1 MLDDLGQGLE
11 PHIEGDYWV
20 CGDWSHP
27 IVSGGEGPVTAPV
40 VDSGQGQN
48 DGTTETQEDSG
59 LASPFLE
66 AIPEA
71 DREIVGRYVK
81 HWDQNVTRK
90 FDEIHSKYKPYE
102 EIGADPTE
110 LQQAYQLFQAVSN
123 DPKQVY
129 DLLAEEFG
137 PKEAQQIVEGEQ
149 NKTEEDI
156 FAQMPPELKSKFE
169 QLDKHD
175 QVLEMLA
182 QYYLTDQQT
191 TQQQQ
196 EDAELEEVLKGLRE
210 KHGNFNE
217 GDEEDFVLMKMQQ
230 GVDPDKAVEALKAIT
245 QGKVNEAAAATS
257 GLPPILSGGG
267 SIAQPPVDPAKL
279 TNHETKNLVAELL
292 RQAHQNQ

>member
-1 MLDDLGQGLE
+1 MLDDMGQGLE

-20 CGDWSHP
+20 CGDWRHP
-27 IVSGGEGPVTAPV
+27 IVSGGEGPVTAPA

-59 LASPFLE
+59 LASPFLD

-90 FDEIHSKYKPYE
+90 FDEIHNKYKPYE

-129 DLLAEEFG
+129 ELLAEEFG
-137 PKEAQQIVEGEQ
+137 PKEAQAIVEGEQ
-149 NKTEEDI
+149 NKTEADI
-156 FAQMPPELKSKFE
+156 FAQMPPELKTKFD

-175 QVLEMLA
+175 QVLEMMA
-182 QYYLTDQQT
+182 QDYLSRQQSS
-191 TQQQQ
+191 QQEQ
-196 EDAELEEVLKGLRE
+196 EDAELEAVLKGLRE

-230 GVDPDKAVEALKAIT
+230 GVDPDDAVKALKAIT
-245 QGKVNEAAAATS
+245 QGKVNEAAAATE
-257 GLPPILSGGG
+257 GLPKILSGGG

-279 TNHETKNLVAELL
+279 NNHEVKKLVAQFLQ
-292 RQAHQNQ
+292 QAQSNT